1 MGRYHG
7 TRLLMLLQLAVST
20 IMVVVTVLIHGFGI
34 TALTRMLRVDP
45 TVHENH
51 HYATPRNAPLVLAIV
66 LALVTL
72 HGIEIWLYAALYL
85 FVGAVVDLETAVYFS
100 TTTYAA
106 IGFGDVE
113 MVRPWRLVAAIE
125 GVNGVLLLGWSTA
138 FFVSVVARLRR

>member
-1 MGRYHG
+1 MTALHSP
-7 TRLLMLLQLAVST
+7 MLPQLALST
-20 IMVVVTVLIHGFGI
+20 LMVVATVLIHGVGI
-34 TALTRMLRVDP
+34 TALARILRVDP
-45 TVHENH
+45 GADENH
-51 HYATPRNAPLVLAIV
+51 HYATARNAPLVLAIV

-85 FVGAVVDLETAVYFS
+85 FVGAIADLESAVYFS

-106 IGFGDVE
+106 IGFGDIE
-113 MVRPWRLVAAIE
+113 MVRAWRLVGAIE